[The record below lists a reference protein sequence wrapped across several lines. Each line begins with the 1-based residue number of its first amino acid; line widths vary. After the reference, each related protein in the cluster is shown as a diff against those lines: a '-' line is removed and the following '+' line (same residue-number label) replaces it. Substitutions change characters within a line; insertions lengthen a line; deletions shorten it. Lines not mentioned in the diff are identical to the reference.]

1 MMGLMATAGFNMKGN
16 AWRGIQEYVTRE
28 IGLERVMERLRP
40 ETRAF
45 FAQTFIASIWYDV
58 RPVTEVTQAA
68 ADLIEQPH
76 AALCRAIGT
85 YIYER
90 DMTGIYRAILKFA
103 TPDLMVKALPLATTR
118 YFDFVKLETT
128 RVGPKA
134 YDVLIMGVPA
144 DNAMTYANVTSI
156 FIERAIAGSGGKNV
170 SARCLA
176 PTPGPAISGLPTAR
190 IVRQLRWE

>member
-1 MMGLMATAGFNMKGN
+1 MATAGFNMKGN
-16 AWRGIQEYVTRE
+16 AWRGIKEYLTRE
-28 IGLERVMERLRP
+28 IGLERVMERLAP
-40 ETRAF
+40 ATRTF
-45 FAQTFIASIWYDV
+45 FEQIFIASIWYDV
-58 RPVTEVTQAA
+58 RPVTEVTQVAA
-68 ADLIEQPH
+68 QLTGQQH
-76 AALCRAIGT
+76 TALCRSVGT
-85 YIYER
+85 FIYER

-144 DNAMTYANVTSI
+144 DTAAIYTNVTSV
-156 FIERAIAGSGGKNV
+156 FIERAISGSGGKNV
-170 SARCLA
+170 SAQCLA
-176 PTPGPAISGLPTAR
+176 PTPGPGINGTPTSL